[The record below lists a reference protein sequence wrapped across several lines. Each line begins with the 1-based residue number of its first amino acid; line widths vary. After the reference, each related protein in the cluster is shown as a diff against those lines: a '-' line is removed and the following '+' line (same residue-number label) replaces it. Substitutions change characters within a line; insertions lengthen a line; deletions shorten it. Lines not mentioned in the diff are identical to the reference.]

1 MRRRTRQIEE
11 AVVGTGSG
19 TPYHIRYGCPDLST
33 SIRTSYSSCSILSYF
48 SSSHTHT
55 HTPSNTELNPIEV
68 SDDDCEGKCEE
79 RHNLDERGDSPHM
92 WVEYS
97 FVEGT
102 LKFGK
107 KDVLRLKKVAITN
120 IMSPQ
125 LTLIVFCFPSSK
137 IILWQSFGIL
147 GCILITIAIGMQ
159 FYEKQHFAY
168 FN

>member
-1 MRRRTRQIEE
+1 MELDLVLPTTFDMD
-11 AVVGTGSG
+11 VPTYPL
-19 TPYHIRYGCPDLST
+19 PYAPPTHHVQ
-33 SIRTSYSSCSILSYF
+33 SSPTF
-48 SSSHTHT
+48 HHHTHT

-125 LTLIVFCFPSSK
+125 LTLIVFCFLSSK
-137 IILWQSFGIL
+137 IILWHSFGIL